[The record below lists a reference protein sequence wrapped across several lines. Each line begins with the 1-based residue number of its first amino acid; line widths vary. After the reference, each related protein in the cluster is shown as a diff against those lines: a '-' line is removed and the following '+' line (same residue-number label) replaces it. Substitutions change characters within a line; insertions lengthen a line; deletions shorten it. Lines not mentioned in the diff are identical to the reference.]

1 MRARGLLVA
10 LLAVAVAAWAIMMAW
25 SSPPPPPLRA
35 AAPVVTPPIVRDISD
50 LDRASA
56 RLAGRTVSV
65 APSSAPARN
74 PFEFAVARPKPAARP
89 TPAAALAAVA
99 PAFMLPPPL
108 PSVSLVGLVDRE
120 VNGRTVRIAVLSFGG
135 TLHYVEAGNRLGG
148 AYEVVAVG
156 TNAVDLLALDTNTPR
171 RLVQR

>member
-10 LLAVAVAAWAIMMAW
+10 LLAVAVAAWAMVTAW
-25 SSPPPPPLRA
+25 PSPPAVVRV

-56 RLAGRTVSV
+56 RLAGRTVSL
-65 APSSAPARN
+65 ASSNAPARN
-74 PFEFAVARPKPAARP
+74 PFEFVIARPQPASRP
-89 TPAAALAAVA
+89 SAAAALAAVT

-120 VNGRTVRIAVLSFGG
+120 MNGRMVRIAVLSFGG
-135 TLHYVEAGNRLGG
+135 TLHYVEAGSRLGG